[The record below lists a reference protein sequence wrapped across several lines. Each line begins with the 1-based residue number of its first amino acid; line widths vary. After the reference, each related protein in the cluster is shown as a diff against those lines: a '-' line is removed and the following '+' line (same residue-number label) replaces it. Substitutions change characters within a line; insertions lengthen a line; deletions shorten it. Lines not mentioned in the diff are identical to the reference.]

1 MSQDVEP
8 SSPRPPRR
16 LGLVSA
22 VSLVVASMIG
32 TGIFTTSG
40 FLVRDLAS
48 LSAVLIAWLVGGFVA
63 LAGALSYAELVGMFP
78 ENGGEYQLL
87 ERIYHPAVGFV
98 AGWIS
103 LIVGFSAPI
112 AAAAL
117 AFGEYLQ
124 AVAPAIPAQ
133 LSAVTLIF
141 AFTALNV
148 AHVRASGVAQNLLA
162 ALQVVLI
169 LVFIAAGLTTGDLSR
184 ITEGSTSTSAALLS
198 PAFAVGLVYVSFGYS
213 GWNASAYVAGEIER
227 PRTNLPIALA
237 TGTLLVTLLYVGLNV
252 VFLAG
257 APASELAG
265 QVDIA
270 HIAAVTLF
278 GDTAGIFVTILISI
292 GLAASVAAMILSGA
306 RIYEA
311 MGLRHKRLSFLN
323 RRTATGGPI
332 YATLLQS
339 TLAIIMTLT
348 ASFETLLV
356 YVGFT
361 LALSTGLTVAGVY
374 ILRRREPEHPR
385 PYRVT
390 GYPITPLL
398 FLLLVG
404 WTITHTLQQR
414 AAAAAAGLI
423 TIATGLA
430 AYYLLRDRR

>member
-1 MSQDVEP
+1 
-8 SSPRPPRR
+8 
-16 LGLVSA
+16 
-22 VSLVVASMIG
+22 MIG